1 MTLATGYVVQECKDS
16 YEASITLQLIPQL
29 DDIQGPQWILFF
41 YFIVQSLIKLMYFTT
56 NLSNKSN

>member
-16 YEASITLQLIPQL
+16 YEASITLQLITQL

-41 YFIVQSLIKLMYFTT
+41 LLYCAILDEINVFHYFSV
-56 NLSNKSN
+56 